1 MTAERWKELLGE
13 LGHTSI
19 VIERYEGQSCDALV
33 ALHARKS
40 AESVIRFS
48 SESPNS
54 PVIIALTGTDLYPN
68 LESSGVD
75 QAILDQ
81 ADRLIVLQRLG
92 LLQLPRHLHD
102 RTHVI
107 VQSAQLPGPGPCAKE
122 LSHNSSFTVV
132 VLAHLRQVKDPL
144 LAARAVR
151 LLPDSSRVKVIHLG
165 AEIERDLG
173 EQARLE
179 TATNPRYRWLGELP
193 HDVAMRTLQRSQ
205 LLALTSVHEGGANA
219 LCEALAL
226 EVPVISSQI
235 AGSIGLL
242 GNDYPGYFAPG
253 SDGELAEL
261 LWRVEQ
267 DEHGLFHKI
276 RRRCIAL
283 KPTVSR
289 DQEREQWRF
298 LLESLPC

>member
-13 LGHTSI
+13 LGHSSI

-40 AESVIRFS
+40 AESVIRFL

-54 PVIIALTGTDLYPN
+54 PVIVALTGTDLYPD
-68 LESSGVD
+68 LVSSGVD
-75 QAILDQ
+75 ETILNA

-92 LLQLPRHLHD
+92 VQQLPKHLHD

-107 VQSAQLPGPGPCAKE
+107 VQSAQLPGPGPCAEE
-122 LSHNSSFTVV
+122 LNGNSSFAVV
-132 VLAHLRQVKDPL
+132 VLAHLREVKDPL
-144 LAARAVR
+144 LAARAAR
-151 LLPDSSRVKVIHLG
+151 LLPASSRVKVIHLG
-165 AEIERDLG
+165 AEIEHDLG

-179 TATNPRYRWLGELP
+179 TATNPRYRWLGEFP
-193 HDVAMRTLQRSQ
+193 HDVAMRTLQRCQ

-226 EVPVISSQI
+226 GVPVISSEI

-242 GNDYPGYFAPG
+242 GNDYPGYFTPG
-253 SDGELAEL
+253 NDADLAEL
-261 LWRVEQ
+261 LWKVEQ
-267 DEHGLFHKI
+267 DDRGLFHQLKQ
-276 RRRCIAL
+276 RCIAL

-289 DQEREQWRF
+289 DQEREQWRL
-298 LLESLPC
+298 LLETLPS